1 MRPCC
6 VCKVVRGEECA
17 RLIAMA
23 LLWLPPSGVARM
35 VVGARMSV
43 GMPIGQDRRGP
54 GPAPVLFSKVNPGV
68 G

>member
-1 MRPCC
+1 
-6 VCKVVRGEECA
+6 
-17 RLIAMA
+17 MA

>member
-1 MRPCC
+1 
-6 VCKVVRGEECA
+6 
-17 RLIAMA
+17 
-23 LLWLPPSGVARM
+23 M

-54 GPAPVLFSKVNPGV
+54 GPAPALVSEGNPGV